1 MSGVKLVSP
10 GRSAHMKWLDEF
22 RAFILR
28 GNVIDLAVAVVIGA
42 AFTAVVTSLVANIIT
57 PLMAAIFGQP
67 DFSDLKFTIN
77 NSIFRYGA
85 FFNAVISFLII
96 AAVVFFLVVKPL
108 NALMARMG
116 RGAEAETPSRDCPY
130 CMSAIPVTATK
141 CAFCTSEVEPVPP
154 PAGAPAA

>member
-1 MSGVKLVSP
+1 M
-10 GRSAHMKWLDEF
+10 RWIDEF

-28 GNVIDLAVAVVIGA
+28 GNLVDLAVAVVIGL
-42 AFTAVVTSLVANIIT
+42 AFAAVVNSLVADLIT
-57 PLMAAIFGQP
+57 PLIAAIFGKP
-67 DFSDLKFTIN
+67 DFGGLTFTIN
-77 NSIFRYGA
+77 GSVFRYGA
-85 FFNAVISFLII
+85 FFNALISFLII
-96 AAVVFFLVVKPL
+96 AAVIFFLVVKPV

-116 RGAEAETPSRDCPY
+116 RGAEAETPSRECPY